1 MNKNNSFS
9 RFIFLTVDEARELA
23 VKECRTLRISCENGM
38 FYLLTQDLDVER
50 VNVTIENN
58 IVVDA
63 HGG

>member
-50 VNVTIENN
+50 VNLTI
-58 IVVDA
+58 
-63 HGG
+63 